1 MLSAKE
7 LSNLITSGGVF
18 TEVKGS
24 TVKEVYENFTQKINL
39 PDGLYAEVLNKELI
53 ERENV
58 LSTAVGNG
66 IAIPHP
72 RTQLIHN
79 PSDERIAVCFSREG
93 IDMHSPDSTNVFAF
107 FVLLTY
113 SSQSHLS
120 ILSTLA
126 ALVQKREFVNLLRT
140 RPDKPALLDAIK
152 IYCNN

>member
-79 PSDERIAVCFSREG
+79 PSDERIAVRE
-93 IDMHSPDSTNVFAF
+93 
-107 FVLLTY
+107 Y
-113 SSQSHLS
+113 E
-120 ILSTLA
+120 
-126 ALVQKREFVNLLRT
+126 LV
-140 RPDKPALLDAIK
+140 
-152 IYCNN
+152 